1 MRLLFTLLLA
11 SLVAVLAACAND
23 TDDQNDIVET
33 DDQTE
38 LTDDAADD
46 QVEEVAVEE
55 DDAAM
60 DDDAA
65 TADDDHAA
73 MDDAAMA
80 DDDEMEAADRDE
92 MGMELDDETFLAA
105 MIEHHEGAVDMAEIA
120 LERAEHEELRQVA
133 QEIIDAQEAEIEQME
148 AWLDEWY
155 HGVDVDHGVSHEEMG
170 MDMDMD
176 AFRDAE
182 PFDLAFIDE
191 MILHH
196 EGAIDMAR
204 AVLETTERDEI
215 RAMAEEIIDVQEREI
230 EQMRE
235 WRAEWYED

>member
-11 SLVAVLAACAND
+11 LLVAVLAACADD
-23 TDDQNDIVET
+23 TEDQNDIVET
-33 DDQTE
+33 DDQTQ
-38 LTDDAADD
+38 LTDDATDD
-46 QVEEVAVEE
+46 PVEEVAVEE

-60 DDDAA
+60 DDDESMA
-65 TADDDHAA
+65 DDHAE
-73 MDDAAMA
+73 MA
-80 DDDEMEAADRDE
+80 SDDEMDAADHDE
-92 MGMELDDETFLAA
+92 MGMKLDDETFLAA

-155 HGVDVDHGVSHEEMG
+155 HGADVDHGVSHEEMG

-182 PFDLAFIDE
+182 PFDLTFIDE

-196 EGAIDMAR
+196 EGAIDMAS
-204 AVLETTERDEI
+204 AILDTTERDEI
-215 RAMAEEIIDVQEREI
+215 RAMAEEIIEVQEQEI